1 MASRQDRDGPFL
13 EAARELAP
21 RVAEA
26 ADRID
31 SDRALP
37 PELANEIADRGLF
50 RLLVPRSLGGGEI
63 DYLEHLSIVQ
73 TFAEADGSAGWCINQ
88 NNVFATVSAFMPEQT
103 AREIWSDQ
111 RAVVTNGPPT
121 HAEAVPDG
129 DGYRLTGR
137 WNFSSGFPHATWLA
151 AAAPVRHPDDD
162 KQKRNNIR
170 TMLLPK
176 KDAEP
181 LDVWQ
186 VKGLRGTGS
195 FSFETQDLYVPG
207 IRTFGSESPREE
219 GPLYVMPM
227 TLLFAAGFATVALG
241 VARAGLDA
249 AIDLAGVKRLDR
261 GMVGLFKD
269 RSAVQREIGQAEAVW
284 RSARAFLLEAA
295 SSAWESACT
304 AHSLTTE
311 ERIRL
316 RLASTHAIRQAAQVV
331 DVAYQVGGSDSIF
344 ARNPIQRRFQDVHVI
359 TQQVQGRM
367 AHYETAGQFFMGLE
381 PKGAF

>member
-1 MASRQDRDGPFL
+1 MDGPFL
-13 EAARELAP
+13 AAARELAP

-31 SDRALP
+31 RDRELS
-37 PELANEIADRGLF
+37 PELANAIADKGLF

-63 DYLEHLSIVQ
+63 DYLEFLAIVQ
-73 TFAEADGSAGWCINQ
+73 TFAEADGSTGWCINQ
-88 NNVFATVSAFMPEQT
+88 NNVFATVSASMPEQT

-121 HAEAVPDG
+121 SAEAVPDG
-129 DGYRLTGR
+129 DGYRLTGH

-151 AAAPVRHPDDD
+151 AVAPVRRPDHD
-162 KQKRNNIR
+162 KQVR

-181 LDVWQ
+181 IDVWQ
-186 VKGLRGTGS
+186 VSGLRGTGS
-195 FSFETQDLYVPG
+195 FSFEVRDLYVPG
-207 IRTFGSESPREE
+207 IRTFGSEAPRE
-219 GPLYVMPM
+219 GGALYVMPM
-227 TLLFAAGFATVALG
+227 TLLFASGFATVALG
-241 VARAGLDA
+241 VARAGLDT
-249 AIDLAGVKRLDR
+249 AIEVAGAKRLDDQR
-261 GMVGLFKD
+261 LLKD
-269 RSAVQREIGQAEAVW
+269 RSAVQREIGHAEATW

-295 SSAWESACT
+295 SAAWEGACK

-316 RLASTHAIRQAAQVV
+316 RLASTHAIRQAATVV
-331 DVAYQVGGSDSIF
+331 DVAYNVCGSDAIF
-344 ARNPIQRRFQDVHVI
+344 ARNPIQRRFQDAHVI
-359 TQQVQGRM
+359 TQQIQGRM
-367 AHYETAGQFFMGLE
+367 AHYETAGQFFMGSE

>member
-1 MASRQDRDGPFL
+1 M
-13 EAARELAP
+13 
-21 RVAEA
+21 AEA

-31 SDRALP
+31 ADRALP
-37 PELANEIADRGLF
+37 SELADAIADKGLF

-63 DYLEHLSIVQ
+63 DYLEFLAIVQ
-73 TFAEADGSAGWCINQ
+73 TFAEADGSTGWCINQ

-129 DGYRLTGR
+129 EGYRLTGR
-137 WNFSSGFPHATWLA
+137 WNFSSGFRHATWLA
-151 AAAPVRHPDDD
+151 ALAPVRRPEGEAQNDDEV
-162 KQKRNNIR
+162 R
-170 TMLLPK
+170 TMLFPK

-186 VKGLRGTGS
+186 VRGLRGTGS
-195 FSFETQDLYVPG
+195 FSFEVQDLYVPG
-207 IRTFGSESPREE
+207 IRTFGSESPREK
-219 GPLYVMPM
+219 GPLYVMPRM
-227 TLLFAAGFATVALG
+227 LLFASGFATVALG

-249 AIDLAGVKRLDR
+249 AIELAGAKRLGQD
-261 GMVGLFKD
+261 LLKD
-269 RSAVQREIGQAEAVW
+269 RPTIQREIGQAEAVW

-295 SSAWESACT
+295 SAAWEGACK

-316 RLASTHAIRQAAQVV
+316 RLASTHAIRMAADVV
-331 DVAYQVGGSDSIF
+331 DVAYQVCGSDAIFGGSPDSTSVSGCPCHHS
-344 ARNPIQRRFQDVHVI
+344 ADPGPNGP
-359 TQQVQGRM
+359 
-367 AHYETAGQFFMGLE
+367 L
-381 PKGAF
+381 